1 MLHELRT
8 VRALRQNLK
17 RLGRTGELIEEKSP
31 RLGAWGAEQA
41 LAMPKKKPESV
52 KSAPPPYEVRV
63 LRRTS
68 ACARE

>member
-1 MLHELRT
+1 MHSTEQLKT
-8 VRALRQNLK
+8 AWQN
-17 RLGRTGELIEEKSP
+17 GELIEEKSP

>member
-1 MLHELRT
+1 M
-8 VRALRQNLK
+8 
-17 RLGRTGELIEEKSP
+17 
-31 RLGAWGAEQA
+31 GAWGAEQA